1 MRPEARGACIHCSK
15 LEPLIERARMHRTGL
30 AFASMSQ
37 NNFTM
42 IYAGIDV
49 AKATL
54 VLSLQD
60 VCHTLENNP
69 TGHARLLQL
78 LGQVGAPIHV
88 ILEATGGYESAVVR
102 VLHAASVAVSVMLP
116 SRVRDFA
123 RAMGLQAKTDPID
136 AGLLAAFGAAIQP
149 EPTRPPSEAQRQLT
163 ELVIRRAQLV
173 DSKVVEQNRAEHYTD
188 RTTQR
193 QSSKMLD
200 FLEQQITECDRQ
212 ILRQIKADEVLHA
225 RACRLQEVPGV
236 GPVTAA
242 TLLAHMPEL
251 GTLDDGQAAA
261 LAGLAPYNC
270 DSGPFKGTRRIRGG
284 RKEVRCALYMAAMT
298 AVRHDPILRVFY
310 QRLCAAGK
318 KPIVA
323 LTAAMRKL
331 ILLLNRLLAN
341 PNFQLAA

>member
-1 MRPEARGACIHCSK
+1 
-15 LEPLIERARMHRTGL
+15 
-30 AFASMSQ
+30 MSP
-37 NNFTM
+37 NNLTL

-60 VCHTLENNP
+60 VCHTLENNAQ
-69 TGHARLLQL
+69 GHTQL
-78 LGQVGAPIHV
+78 LKLLSQVDAKIHV

-102 VLHAASVAVSVMLP
+102 VLHAASVALSVMLP
-116 SRVRDFA
+116 SRVRAFA

-149 EPTRPPSEAQRQLT
+149 EPTMPPSEAQRQLT

-173 DSKVVEQNRAEHYTD
+173 TAKVVEQNRAEHYTD
-188 RTTQR
+188 RITQR
-193 QSSKMLD
+193 QSAKMLA
-200 FLEQQITECDRQ
+200 FLQQQITECDRQ
-212 ILRQIKADEVLHA
+212 ILRQIKADEVLAA
-225 RACRLQEVPGV
+225 RASRLQEVPGV

-251 GTLDDGQAAA
+251 GTLDDGEAAA

-270 DSGPFKGTRRIRGG
+270 DSGPCKGTRSIRGG
-284 RKEVRCALYMAAMT
+284 RQEVRCALYMAAMT
-298 AVRHDPILRVFY
+298 AVRHDRLLRAFY

-318 KPIVA
+318 KPMVA

-341 PNFQLAA
+341 PDFKLAA